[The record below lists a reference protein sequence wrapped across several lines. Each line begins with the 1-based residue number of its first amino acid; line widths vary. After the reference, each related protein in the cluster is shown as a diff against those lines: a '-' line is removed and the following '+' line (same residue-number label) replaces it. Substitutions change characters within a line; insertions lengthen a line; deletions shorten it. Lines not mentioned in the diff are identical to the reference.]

1 MFAVVWMNKALDELA
16 DVYVAVGPAE
26 RTRIAAGVD
35 ALNHRLAADPLNE
48 GESRVGGYRMTFPD
62 LLAVS
67 FHVNQASGVVR
78 VVGVSRYGR
87 P

>member
-35 ALNHRLAADPLNE
+35 ALNQRLAADPLSE
-48 GESRVGGYRMTFPD
+48 GESRAGGYRITFPD
-62 LLAVS
+62 LLSITFRVD
-67 FHVNQASGVVR
+67 QANGVVR
-78 VVGVSRYGR
+78 VTSASRYGR